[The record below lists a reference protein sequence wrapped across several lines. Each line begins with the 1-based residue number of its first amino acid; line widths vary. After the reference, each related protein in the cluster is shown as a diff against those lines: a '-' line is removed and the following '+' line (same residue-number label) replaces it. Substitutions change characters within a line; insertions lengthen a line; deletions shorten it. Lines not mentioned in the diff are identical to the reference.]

1 MKVCRRCILDE
12 NIPNIVYDE
21 NGYCNYCSDYLDQK
35 NNLTSYDYK
44 NSEYFDSMINKIKR
58 SKPTNEYGYNCVVG
72 VSGGVDSSY
81 VLHHAVKSGLK
92 PLAVHMDNNWNS
104 ELAQSNISNLVTGL
118 GVDLYTYVIDWIEY
132 KELMKAFFKADVLD
146 IELLY
151 DNALAAVNLMVAK
164 KFNIKY
170 ILTGQNIATEGISLP
185 NGWNWFKYDSKN
197 IRYIARKFGNVGIK
211 SFPLY
216 SSNDYFRSSFFLKI
230 KSIPYL
236 DYLDFK
242 KKDAIEILKEN
253 YSYVPYPYKHYESVF
268 TRFYQG
274 YILPNKFNV
283 DKRKIHLAA
292 LVVNGEMSRQDAL
305 SMLSEDPYP
314 DKFDKKR
321 DILYFLKKME
331 WTNEELAQYISREG
345 KPHDY
350 YPSEYSYFLLMVKI
364 YSFFKKI
371 LTTRA

>member
-1 MKVCRRCILDE
+1 MKVCKRCVLDE
-12 NIPNIVYDE
+12 SIPGISFDDNL
-21 NGYCNYCSDYLDQK
+21 NCNYCTDYLVKK
-35 NNLTSYDYK
+35 NNLRSISNK
-44 NSEYFDSMINKIKR
+44 KIESFDSMIEKVKR
-58 SKPTNEYGYNCVVG
+58 TKSKNIYGYNCVIG

-104 ELAQSNISNLVTGL
+104 ELAQANITNLVTGL
-118 GVDLYTYVIDWIEY
+118 GVDLYTYVIDWQEY
-132 KELMKAFFKADVLD
+132 KDLMNSFFKADVID

-164 KFNIKY
+164 KFDIKY
-170 ILTGQNIATEGISLP
+170 ILTGQNIATEGMSLP
-185 NGWNWFKYDSKN
+185 SGWNWFKYDAKN
-197 IRYIARKFGNVGIK
+197 IKSIGQKFGKVNIN

-216 SSNDYFRSSFFLKI
+216 TSNDFFVSSFFLKI

-242 KKDAIEILKEN
+242 KNAAIDVLTEN

-283 DKRKIHLAA
+283 DKRKIHLST
-292 LVVNGEMSRQDAL
+292 LVVNGEMSRDEAL
-305 SMLSEDPYP
+305 TQLLDDPYP
-314 DKFDKKR
+314 NPFDKKK
-321 DILYFLKKME
+321 DINYFLKKMNWSYDDLIE
-331 WTNEELAQYISREG
+331 YLSKPG
-345 KPHDY
+345 KPHDL
-350 YPSEYSYFLLMVKI
+350 YPSEYRYFKIIVKI
-364 YSFFKKI
+364 YSRIKQFFKK
-371 LTTRA
+371 